1 MTEKASLTVALRP
14 RDLLKEHQAQVQ
26 APAINLDPKPIKVLS
41 TPDYVPSTGLASHVE
56 SGRRLDFG

>member
-1 MTEKASLTVALRP
+1 MTEKEGLTVARRP